1 MAAMLF
7 PSGGGQG
14 PSGPVNGG
22 EVEWHYCHGNVKHTM
37 VGAVQCA
44 GTSFTRFL
52 SDSISSERGEDGG
65 ELGERQR
72 PLLQIGASRKDLRN
86 FCQRC
91 ISLSLCDASMLNVR

>member
-1 MAAMLF
+1 MMAAMLF

-65 ELGERQR
+65 GAWGETETTTADRGFSEGLEK
-72 PLLQIGASRKDLRN
+72 LLSTLY
-86 FCQRC
+86 
-91 ISLSLCDASMLNVR
+91 LSFSM